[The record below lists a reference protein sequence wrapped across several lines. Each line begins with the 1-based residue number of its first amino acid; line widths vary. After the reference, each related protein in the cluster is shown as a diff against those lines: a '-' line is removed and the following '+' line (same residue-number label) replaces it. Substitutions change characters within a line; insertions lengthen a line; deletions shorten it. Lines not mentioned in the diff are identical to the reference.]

1 MTRLDAVA
9 AYGLVMLK
17 GLGAAARVLKAG
29 GGLTARYTVI
39 IYRLTTACQWK
50 PASFEPVAQI

>member
-1 MTRLDAVA
+1 MTRLYAVA
-9 AYGLVMLK
+9 AYGIVMLK

-39 IYRLTTACQWK
+39 YRLTTACQWK